1 MKRIL
6 SVVLLGSLA
15 CLVALANDAEL
26 LTGPSPYFPRKT
38 DCQEFAGVTY
48 DYKQNLFDAKR
59 TYDDAMQKA
68 KTDYE
73 NWPNNYK
80 PPHFFGAGVRIGIS
94 NSIMTAHKKARE
106 RYAEKKRTAR
116 TACAA
121 AVKQAEDDMTTSPD
135 FSPIERSAEV
145 PGSNSVIHHSDG
157 TKNVSPSFRLTTE
170 GHIPAMNR
178 PSRHNISLTN
188 SSITPQL

>member
-121 AVKQAEDDMTTSPD
+121 AVKQAEDDMTTSFKDIIAADSRPLFPD
-135 FSPIERSAEV
+135 MSAEDIRKWIAQICSLSL
-145 PGSNSVIHHSDG
+145 PEGSAECLSKAEAG
-157 TKNVSPSFRLTTE
+157 R
-170 GHIPAMNR
+170 
-178 PSRHNISLTN
+178 
-188 SSITPQL
+188 